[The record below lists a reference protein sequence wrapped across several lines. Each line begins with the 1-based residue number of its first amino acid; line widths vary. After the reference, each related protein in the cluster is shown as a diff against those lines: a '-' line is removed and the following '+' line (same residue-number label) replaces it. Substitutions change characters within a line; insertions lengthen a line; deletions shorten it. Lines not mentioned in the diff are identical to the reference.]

1 LNFQRSAEFQR
12 HPFNNKERN
21 MRKYLLAAA
30 AVAALSS
37 PVAAQPYLGVE
48 GGVLFP
54 KDQDGDVRADFTT
67 TQTPAAPSVGAGPAD
82 TTFNNAYGI
91 DYKRGS
97 DIDLIAGFDFGAFRL
112 EAELGRKRAKLDQF
126 EVNNGFISS
135 LNTALNRPSAAP
147 DPGAPGFAAL
157 SGNDFDL
164 NGSVKVRSIMGNA
177 LLDFGN
183 PEGLSFYAGGGLGRA
198 RVKLLGDRDSAWAG
212 QAIAGVRY
220 ALSPNIDVGLKYRYF
235 RTGKVNISDGA
246 TALAGNPN
254 RTTVAGTVPVIVDQ
268 TTNAV
273 LTSDFE
279 QKFRSHSLLASLIF
293 NFGRTAEVI
302 AAPPP
307 PPPAPVE
314 VAPATQTC
322 ADGSVILA
330 TEVCPAPAP
339 YVPPAPPAAIPERG

>member
-1 LNFQRSAEFQR
+1 
-12 HPFNNKERN
+12 

-54 KDQDGDVRADFTT
+54 KDQDADVRADFTT
-67 TQTPAAPSVGAGPAD
+67 TQTPGAPSVGAGPAD
-82 TTFNNAYGI
+82 NTFNNAYGI
-91 DYKRGS
+91 EYKRGS
-97 DIDLIAGFDFGAFRL
+97 DIDLIAGYDFGAFRL
-112 EAELGRKRAKLDQF
+112 EAELGRKRAKLDEF
-126 EVNNGFISS
+126 GVDNGFINA
-135 LNTALNRPSAAP
+135 LNTVLNRPSAAP
-147 DPGAPGFAAL
+147 DPGAPGLPAL
-157 SGNDFDL
+157 SGADFDL
-164 NGSVKVRSIMGNA
+164 DGSVKVRSIMANA

-183 PEGLSFYAGGGLGRA
+183 PEGLSFYAGAGLGRA
-198 RVKLLGDRDSAWAG
+198 RVKLFGDSDNAWAG

-220 ALSPNIDVGLKYRYF
+220 AVSPNVDVGLKYRYF

-246 TALAGNPN
+246 SALAGNPN

-268 TTNAV
+268 TTNAS
-273 LTSDFE
+273 LFTDFE

-293 NFGRTAEVI
+293 NFGRPAEMIV

-307 PPPAPVE
+307 PPAPIE

-322 ADGSVILA
+322 ADGSVIMA
-330 TEVCPAPAP
+330 TDICPAPAP
-339 YVPPAPPAAIPERG
+339 YVPPAPPEAAPERG